1 MNMRHWLGF
10 DGALMAHGSV
20 RHCYRRPKEKPMAHW
35 LRLWIF
41 PKGAPMAHRR
51 SLGRKI
57 PTRRHPQI
65 APQARQIAHAADAQ
79 CYHWL
84 DERDMIMTAHRQEP
98 LVVLRMSLAAEIAKR
113 TA

>member
-1 MNMRHWLGF
+1 MNMRHWPIF
-10 DGALMAHGSV
+10 NGASMAQASL

-35 LRLWIF
+35 LRLWFF
-41 PKGAPMAHRR
+41 PKGAPMARRR

-65 APQARQIAHAADAQ
+65 APQTRRIAHAADAQ
-79 CYHWL
+79 SYHWL
-84 DERDMIMTAHRQEP
+84 DERDMIVKADRQKP
-98 LVVLRMSLAAEIAKR
+98 LVVLRMSSAAEIAKR